1 MNNEIKSL
9 DDKDFEVIYPEET
22 EKPSTEEKKIE
33 EGHAVADRIAKLLAR
48 NAHKSVNINDK

>member
-22 EKPSTEEKKIE
+22 EKPSAEEKKIK
-33 EGHAVADRIAKLLAR
+33 EGHATADRIAKLLAR
-48 NAHKSVNINDK
+48 NVHKSIKLQDK